1 MEQKWEYKIVN
12 IEKAFY
18 SNKAEQDI
26 EKILNELGQEGW
38 ELVGY
43 VTFKSYMLA
52 MKRPIQ

>member
-1 MEQKWEYKIVN
+1 LEQKWEYKIVN